1 MLIPDAD
8 NFLSR
13 EETLEVGG
21 EREKEKSVE
30 RTSRTSGDLSSG
42 RSNLFFPTYSVY
54 ALILPDEKNLVQ
66 IIMFQ
71 RGRTRFIS
79 FLSHGTRPFLL
90 LCLLSRSLSLSLFL
104 RAFFRLVEIVAYTHT
119 HTQRTHGGRRGDTR
133 ARN

>member
-1 MLIPDAD
+1 M
-8 NFLSR
+8 
-13 EETLEVGG
+13 GG

-30 RTSRTSGDLSSG
+30 RTSRTSGDLSPG

-90 LCLLSRSLSLSLFL
+90 LCLLSRSLSLSLSPCL
-104 RAFFRLVEIVAYTHT
+104 LPPRGNCCIYTHT
-119 HTQRTHGGRRGDTR
+119 HNVHTVAVAVTR
-133 ARN
+133 EPVIKRSFNLSLVIHDY